1 MIKIRTAIV
10 KDNEMLA
17 SLGRKA
23 FFEAFGA
30 YSDPADMQA
39 YLNLAFNPDTIE
51 LQLSDPEVTYV
62 VALFNDEPV
71 GYAKLKRNSS
81 VPELKGLKVIQLERI
96 YALRDFIG
104 KKVGK
109 TLMQE
114 CVNISIKEGFVR
126 LWLSV
131 WQKNEVAIR
140 FYEKWGFETIGF
152 KQFVIGKEVNDDFVM
167 ALKLA

>member
-17 SLGRKA
+17 ALGRKA